1 MKLRAIG
8 LAVALAPAVL
18 QSCPPPA
25 PSSPV
30 NCEGV
35 YSGLPGTEDAF
46 AIRCQ
51 AGPFD
56 GTTQYRAVLAY
67 GQCGLA
73 YCVTEYATGPW
84 VVPDQLS
91 IAVIPRV
98 TYPYAEFRALGFE
111 RR

>member
-18 QSCPPPA
+18 QSCPPPS

-30 NCEGV
+30 NCKVV
-35 YSGLPGTEDAF
+35 YDGLPGTEDAYGV
-46 AIRCQ
+46 RCD
-51 AGPFD
+51 AGAFD
-56 GTTQYRAVLAY
+56 GTTQWRVWVYFR
-67 GQCGLA
+67 QCGHE
-73 YCVTEYATGPW
+73 YCVMEAVSGDW
-84 VVPDQLS
+84 KVPPDIS

-98 TYPYAEFRALGFE
+98 TYPYATLYTVGYE